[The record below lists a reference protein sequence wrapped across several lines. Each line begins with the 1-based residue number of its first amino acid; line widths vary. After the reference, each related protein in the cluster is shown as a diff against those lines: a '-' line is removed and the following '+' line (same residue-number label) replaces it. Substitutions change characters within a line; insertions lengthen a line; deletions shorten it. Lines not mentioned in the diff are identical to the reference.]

1 MSEKLNDVDKTAAF
15 LLEFIPGFFGLMG
28 IGYIY
33 AGDIA
38 GGILRLILW
47 PVFLGIAW
55 TIIAFLM
62 IILVGLCFVP
72 VMIILQVLIPIW
84 SAISL
89 RRKLENVYPI

>member
-1 MSEKLNDVDKTAAF
+1 MSRKLNDVDKTAAF

-33 AGDIA
+33 AGDIV

-47 PVFLGIAW
+47 PLFLGIAW

-62 IILVGLCFVP
+62 VLLIGLCFVP
-72 VMIILQVLIPIW
+72 VMIVIQFLVPIW
-84 SAISL
+84 SAVSL
-89 RRKLENVYPI
+89 KRKLEAEYPR